1 MYRKSFLIVL
11 VFFSSLKYNGYST
24 VSRAVVCFMSF
35 RHGGLPPNLYG
46 KEVPAMSDFEILS
59 TVIGIIG
66 LLIALYAAVKEKNN
80 R

>member
-1 MYRKSFLIVL
+1 M
-11 VFFSSLKYNGYST
+11 T
-24 VSRAVVCFMSF
+24 
-35 RHGGLPPNLYG
+35 
-46 KEVPAMSDFEILS
+46 DFEILS

>member
-1 MYRKSFLIVL
+1 MYLKSFLEVL

-46 KEVPAMSDFEILS
+46 KEVPAMTDFEILS

>member
-1 MYRKSFLIVL
+1 
-11 VFFSSLKYNGYST
+11 
-24 VSRAVVCFMSF
+24 MSF

-46 KEVPAMSDFEILS
+46 KEVPVMTDFEILS

>member
-1 MYRKSFLIVL
+1 MYRKSFLKVL

>member
-1 MYRKSFLIVL
+1 MYRKSFLKVL
-11 VFFSSLKYNGYST
+11 VFFSSFKYNGYST

-46 KEVPAMSDFEILS
+46 KEVPVMTDFEILS